1 MPSIVIDWAA
11 FAATIATFILLWALK
26 RTRKAGFGARVVI
39 ATAAGILIGALAR
52 GHTTYVAIFGAVWS
66 QVIAAIVVPL
76 LLFSV
81 ISSLT
86 GLGES
91 LRLRGMAART
101 IAFLLLNTF
110 TASLLTLGLAVA
122 FHVGRG
128 FDGAPPTDYQARE
141 VPSIIDT
148 LVGLFPSNLAENW
161 ASNQV
166 VPVVLFAI
174 LVAVAYTAVARTD
187 DGRETVRPFKALV
200 DAGDKVM
207 GKATQIVIGFTPY
220 AALSLIAAAVGAN
233 DIAALL
239 PLLLVLAVAYL
250 AIALQLFVVQPLIL
264 AAATRM
270 NPLPFFRMFWPVGV
284 VAFTSESSIGTIPV
298 TVRALRGAGV
308 PESTASFAAT
318 LGANLGMP
326 GCAGVWP
333 TLLAVFA
340 VNAQGLDYTPWQYA
354 MLVALTLLV
363 SIGTVGVPGTAT
375 ITATSLFAAAGLP
388 LAIIAIMQPISQIVD
403 MGRTALNVAGA
414 ANTAVIVAAGERQL
428 DVDRYHG
435 RTTVDGIPAE
445 TA

>member
-1 MPSIVIDWAA
+1 MSPSSPFIDWAA
-11 FAATIATFILLWALK
+11 FAATLAIFVLLWALK
-26 RTRKAGFGARVVI
+26 RTHKAGFGTRVAI
-39 ATAAGILIGALAR
+39 ATVAGILIGVFAR
-52 GHTTYVAIFGAVWS
+52 GHTAYVSLFGAIWS
-66 QVIAAIVVPL
+66 QVIGAIVVPL

-86 GLGES
+86 NLGES
-91 LRLRGMAART
+91 LRLRSMAART
-101 IAFLLLNTF
+101 IAFLLLNTL
-110 TASLLTLGLAVA
+110 TASLLTLGLASM

-128 FDGAPPTDYQARE
+128 FSGVLPTDYQARE
-141 VPSIIDT
+141 VPGIIDT
-148 LVGLFPSNLAENW
+148 LVGLFPSNLMADW
-161 ASNQV
+161 TSNRV

-174 LVAVAYTAVARTD
+174 LVAVAYNAMARTD
-187 DGRETVRPFKALV
+187 DGRESVRPFKAFV

-220 AALSLIAAAVGAN
+220 AALSLIAAAVGSS

-239 PLLLVLAVAYL
+239 PLVLVLAVAYL
-250 AIALQLFVVQPLIL
+250 AIVLQMFLVQPLIL

-298 TVRALRGAGV
+298 TVRALRDAGV
-308 PESTASFAAT
+308 PEDTASFAAT

-340 VNAQGLDYTPWQYA
+340 VNAQGLEYAPWQYA

-375 ITATSLFAAAGLP
+375 ITATSLLAAAGLP
-388 LAIIAIMQPISQIVD
+388 VTIIAIMQPISQIVD

-414 ANTAVIVAAGERQL
+414 ANTAVIVAAREGQL
-428 DVDRYHG
+428 D
-435 RTTVDGIPAE
+435 
-445 TA
+445 TAAYRSA